1 MPTDWSAMIRLR
13 ESERD
18 QQAQRVATAGRE
30 LQLREAACRSAQDAL
45 QQALDEARMQWTGG
59 MVEVRQL
66 AAQRAHVACWQSVLE
81 SRQREEAHAHQHWMQ
96 EKSLLVTAEQRLEQ
110 LERLW
115 QQQQAAAAA
124 QAARR
129 QQHELEEVW
138 QATRG
143 IHRAA

>member
-1 MPTDWSAMIRLR
+1 MGTNWPGLIGLR
-13 ESERD
+13 TCERD
-18 QQAQRVATAGRE
+18 QQAQRVAVASRM
-30 LQLREAACRSAQDAL
+30 LQQRDAACEAARQRL
-45 QQALDEARMQWTGG
+45 QQALNEARAQGANG
-59 MVEVRQL
+59 VVEVRQL
-66 AAQRAHVACWQSVLE
+66 AAQRVHVAQLLE
-81 SRQREEAHAHQHWMQ
+81 QLEARQREQAAAYQVWNDEQAR
-96 EKSLLVTAEQRLEQ
+96 LVTAEQRLEQ